1 MNCPKCGT
9 AAPAGAGY
17 CKRCGSALAA
27 KAKAAAAA
35 EPSSSDEIDLMPLEP
50 TKPSYS
56 AYEPPPGLE
65 GGPPSKGVAAPP
77 GPDGPPAADAPVRKI
92 RGANSAPKQL
102 PINAIVG
109 GAIALILLVTVGWMM
124 LRTKNEVKVG
134 KPKFDKPYSVNPG
147 QLYVEDFEVT
157 GVVPY
162 TLEVTVTE
170 GEVLTGVIRRTHK
183 DPKKIDVIKN
193 LGEPLEVVKKGEP
206 RTFSAEFKHKEQW
219 SWVVANET
227 KKPARIRVKFQ
238 TQP

>member
-56 AYEPPPGLE
+56 AYEPPPGVA
-65 GGPPSKGVAAPP
+65 GGSPSTGVAAPP
-77 GPDGPPAADAPVRKI
+77 EAGGPPAADAPVRKI
-92 RGANSAPKQL
+92 RGANSSPKQL
-102 PINAIVG
+102 PINAIIG
-109 GAIALILLVTVGWMM
+109 GSIGLILLVTVGWMV

-134 KPKFDKPYSVNPG
+134 KPKVEKVYMVNGG
-147 QLYVEDFEVT
+147 QLIVEDIEVT

-162 TLEVTVTE
+162 TFEVSVTE
-170 GEVLTGVIRRTHK
+170 GDVLVGIMKRNPKDPRKMDAIKGTGELEALKKGDTKSLTG
-183 DPKKIDVIKN
+183 
-193 LGEPLEVVKKGEP
+193 
-206 RTFSAEFKHKEQW
+206 EFKHKEQW
-219 SWVVANET
+219 SWVLANDT
-227 KKPARIRVKFQ
+227 KKPARMKVKFQ